1 MVTTAS
7 FQTSSLQANASKIF
21 KEINWALL
29 TSIAFHGVFFT
40 VVFPQWQNYNSSK
53 TNNGLDNTPIVQLNA
68 IEQTRLPNLTPQ
80 QQTSFNWDSL
90 TTLPSGD
97 TSLPSIPLSAL
108 EIPTPPPTA
117 NFPMP
122 SFDNSVL
129 QNLPAPP
136 SLPPAASLPPVSYS
150 GDNFYLPTPSIPSPT
165 ELPPPPPLNQNA
177 IATLP
182 PAIDFDTP
190 KEGNVI
196 DITADPTNERAITP
210 EESIIRQQ
218 IFANSEI
225 EITANPREL
234 INGNINYTP
243 QIRGENDK
251 PLAFQP
257 NNSLVAKLQKET
269 QNTSDEDAR
278 KNYVAWAKEV
288 QNVAPQQLTLSGIY
302 PKDACVGKL
311 EGTAAYGVTVNSA
324 GSVVNS
330 QLIKSSGYPLFND
343 QALRQIR
350 SHGFAN
356 DTGTNKPYHVYVN
369 YNYNAQ
375 ICPSLSIS
383 NLGNTTSGSP
393 NTVDIPQN
401 SIEPNEP
408 NPPATFTPPKTE
420 SNTVIPRNSIEPKPP
435 KTESNTTIPQ
445 NSIEPKLPKTE
456 SNTVIPENSIEF
468 NQPNTSK
475 PPATFSIPKNESNPD
490 KPKVNIVSPMKP
502 PATFSIPKTESNSPK
517 PEANTDIKPIQL
529 KPIPTVVTPEKSPA
543 ISPVVPKETPKLP
556 ELKPLIENKAPS
568 SQQTLEIET
577 SPPSAVQE

>member
-1 MVTTAS
+1 MVTTTS
-7 FQTSSLQANASKIF
+7 SQTFSLQANASKVV
-21 KEINWALL
+21 KEINWPLL

-40 VVFPQWQNYNSSK
+40 VVFPEWRDYNSSK
-53 TNNGLDNTPIVQLNA
+53 ANNGLDNTPVVQLNA

-90 TTLPSGD
+90 STLPQGD

-108 EIPTPPPTA
+108 DIPTPPPMTA
-117 NFPMP
+117 NFPMQ

-129 QNLPAPP
+129 MNLPAPP
-136 SLPPAASLPPVSYS
+136 SLPPATSLPPVSYS
-150 GDNFYLPTPSIPSPT
+150 DNFYLPTPSIPTPT

-177 IATLP
+177 MAALP
-182 PAIDFDTP
+182 PAMDFDTP
-190 KEGNVI
+190 KQGNII
-196 DITADPTNERAITP
+196 DITADPTNERTITP
-210 EESIIRQQ
+210 EESLIRQQ

-225 EITANPREL
+225 EITANPRDV
-234 INGNINYTP
+234 INGNMNYTP
-243 QIRGENDK
+243 QLRGENDP

-257 NNSLVAKLQKET
+257 NANLVAKLQKET

-311 EGTAAYGVTVNSA
+311 EGTAAYGVTVDSA

-383 NLGNTTSGSP
+383 NLGNTPSVTP
-393 NTVDIPQN
+393 NTADIPQN
-401 SIEPNEP
+401 SIEP
-408 NPPATFTPPKTE
+408 T
-420 SNTVIPRNSIEPKPP
+420 
-435 KTESNTTIPQ
+435 
-445 NSIEPKLPKTE
+445 
-456 SNTVIPENSIEF
+456 
-468 NQPNTSK
+468 QPNTSK
-475 PPATFSIPKNESNPD
+475 PPATF
-490 KPKVNIVSPMKP
+490 
-502 PATFSIPKTESNSPK
+502 TIPKTESNTVTPPKQESNTVTPPRQESNTVTPPRQESNSPPK
-517 PEANTDIKPIQL
+517 RESNIDIKPVQP
-529 KPIPTVVTPEKSPA
+529 KPAPAVVVPETPTVVPQPA
-543 ISPVVPKETPKLP
+543 PTLP

-568 SQQTLEIET
+568 PQKTLEIET
-577 SPPSAVQE
+577 APSPVPPSETKPSSVQEDSIELQ

>member
-401 SIEPNEP
+401 SIEPN
-408 NPPATFTPPKTE
+408 PPATFTPPKTE
-420 SNTVIPRNSIEPKPP
+420 SNTTIPRNSIEPKPP

-445 NSIEPKLPKTE
+445 NSIEP
-456 SNTVIPENSIEF
+456 

-475 PPATFSIPKNESNPD
+475 PPATFSIPKTESNP
-490 KPKVNIVSPMKP
+490 
-502 PATFSIPKTESNSPK
+502 PK
-517 PEANTDIKPIQL
+517 PEANTVTPSKPEASIDIKPVQE
-529 KPIPTVVTPEKSPA
+529 KPAPTAVVTPEVT
-543 ISPVVPKETPKLP
+543 PVVPKETPKLP

-568 SQQTLEIET
+568 SQKTLEIET
-577 SPPSAVQE
+577 SPSPVTQE

>member
-1 MVTTAS
+1 MVTTTS
-7 FQTSSLQANASKIF
+7 SQTFSLQANASKVV
-21 KEINWALL
+21 KEINWPLL

-40 VVFPQWQNYNSSK
+40 VVFPQWQDYNSSK
-53 TNNGLDNTPIVQLNA
+53 ANNGLDNTPIVQLNA

-80 QQTSFNWDSL
+80 TSFNWDSL
-90 TTLPSGD
+90 NTLPQGD

-108 EIPTPPPTA
+108 DIPTPPPMA

-122 SFDNSVL
+122 SFDNSVFMD
-129 QNLPAPP
+129 LPAPP
-136 SLPPAASLPPVSYS
+136 SLPPAVSLPPVSYS
-150 GDNFYLPTPSIPSPT
+150 DNFYLPTPSIPSPT

-182 PAIDFDTP
+182 PAINFDTP
-190 KEGNVI
+190 KDGNII

-225 EITANPREL
+225 EITANPRDV
-234 INGNINYTP
+234 INGKVNYTP
-243 QIRGENDK
+243 QIRGENDP

-257 NNSLVAKLQKET
+257 NASLVAKLQKET

-278 KNYVAWAKEV
+278 KNYVAWATQV
-288 QNVAPQQLTLSGIY
+288 QNVTPQQLTLSGIY

-311 EGTAAYGVTVNSA
+311 EGTAAYGVTVDSA
-324 GSVVNS
+324 GSVVNT

-383 NLGNTTSGSP
+383 NVGNT
-393 NTVDIPQN
+393 PQN
-401 SIEPNEP
+401 SIEP

-420 SNTVIPRNSIEPKPP
+420 SNTVIPRNSIEP
-435 KTESNTTIPQ
+435 
-445 NSIEPKLPKTE
+445 
-456 SNTVIPENSIEF
+456 

-475 PPATFSIPKNESNPD
+475 PPATFSIPKTESNP
-490 KPKVNIVSPMKP
+490 
-502 PATFSIPKTESNSPK
+502 PK
-517 PEANTDIKPIQL
+517 PETNIDVKPVQE
-529 KPIPTVVTPEKSPA
+529 KPAPSAVVTPEKPPE
-543 ISPVVPKETPKLP
+543 ITPVVPQPTLP

-568 SQQTLEIET
+568 SQKTLEIET
-577 SPPSAVQE
+577 SPSPVTQE